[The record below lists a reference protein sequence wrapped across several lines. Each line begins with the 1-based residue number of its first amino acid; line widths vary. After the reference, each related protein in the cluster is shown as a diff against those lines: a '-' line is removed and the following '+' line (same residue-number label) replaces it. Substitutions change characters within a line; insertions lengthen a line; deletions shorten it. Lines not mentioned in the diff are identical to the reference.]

1 MVRCLH
7 GMCRNYMEQLWFT
20 IWLTIMYKGQKNDK
34 GGLVRVIDQQGI
46 LDWVCHSKKNGVKFV
61 LPF

>member
-1 MVRCLH
+1 
-7 GMCRNYMEQLWFT
+7 
-20 IWLTIMYKGQKNDK
+20 MYKGQKNNK

-46 LDWVCHSKKNGVKFV
+46 LDWVGHSKKNGVKFV